1 VVVVRGLTWHAPNVP
16 VADVIRPPEEDLFQ

>member
-1 VVVVRGLTWHAPNVP
+1 LVWGLTGTAPDTP